1 MTISEEEQLKKATA
15 ILKASMAAP
24 YYAEKYKDVRIPE
37 TWDDWYAIPPLE
49 RNELYRNTYPR
60 STAMF
65 TGPLCDAFVSST
77 GGSTGVART
86 IVLKQSE
93 WNEFSRRQ
101 SEAFGEFG
109 LREDDRVANM
119 FVAGHLWPTFL
130 GANEMI
136 MRNHCVNLPIS
147 ANIGVEE
154 AYRLCREYKPT
165 VMISLPTFFVLMAD
179 LAKKDG
185 KPFEDLR
192 LIAYAG
198 EQLSREAEA
207 YVRKWLGVKE
217 VRPIAYSSADCGIMG
232 RQCDCC
238 GFGEYHTL
246 GDFQLIEIV
255 DPATMR
261 PVAPGE
267 TGEILVTSLQRF
279 FHPIIRY
286 RIGDMAV
293 WTGND
298 CGCGSK
304 ERKYVLKGRSGED
317 FKLGGAYVT
326 VGEFERSLAEVESLG
341 LNFQIEMADAG
352 GQMDLVVSVECDEPE
367 KHSDD
372 ARLAEK
378 ALARNI
384 KDIDGG
390 LKIGFFRRF
399 EVRPVALGSLQR
411 NPITGKIRRVIDHR
425 VD

>member
-93 WNEFSRRQ
+93 WNEFSKRQ

-179 LAKKDG
+179 LAKKG
-185 KPFEDLR
+185 
-192 LIAYAG
+192 
-198 EQLSREAEA
+198 REAF
-207 YVRKWLGVKE
+207 R
-217 VRPIAYSSADCGIMG
+217 RPS
-232 RQCDCC
+232 
-238 GFGEYHTL
+238 
-246 GDFQLIEIV
+246 
-255 DPATMR
+255 P
-261 PVAPGE
+261 
-267 TGEILVTSLQRF
+267 
-279 FHPIIRY
+279 Y
-286 RIGDMAV
+286 RLRRRAA
-293 WTGND
+293 
-298 CGCGSK
+298 
-304 ERKYVLKGRSGED
+304 EPRSG
-317 FKLGGAYVT
+317 GVC
-326 VGEFERSLAEVESLG
+326 
-341 LNFQIEMADAG
+341 QEMARRQGSAPDCIFKRG
-352 GQMDLVVSVECDEPE
+352 LRHHGPPV
-367 KHSDD
+367 
-372 ARLAEK
+372 RL
-378 ALARNI
+378 LR
-384 KDIDGG
+384 
-390 LKIGFFRRF
+390 FRRVSYSRRF
-399 EVRPVALGSLQR
+399 PVDRDSRSGHYASGG
-411 NPITGKIRRVIDHR
+411 PG
-425 VD
+425 